1 MNQLTKF
8 LVNELVDGKSV
19 TAIYGGGFKPPTKGH
34 FDLVKTALKD
44 FKDIDKFIIYVGGG
58 VRDGIEQEQSM
69 QVWDIYK
76 ELLPSKVQI
85 EPSATPIGDI
95 LRYAK
100 NHPDEKVYFVIG
112 YREGREDDLQD
123 IKNRT
128 KGVEDK
134 YPNLEVRVI
143 KTPAGDMSGTNA
155 RKALQK
161 GDKEK
166 FFTYLPTEIPANEK
180 EDIYNI
186 LEPNIFK
193 EGSCGYDIDVK
204 SGRKLNT
211 PGGLEES
218 DPKVGTGK
226 KPKGSGRR
234 LYTDED
240 PSDTVKVKFSTKQ
253 DIIDTLSKAS
263 FKSKSHARQSQI
275 INLIHQRVR
284 AAYERAKDPDVKRRL
299 KTALDYAEQRKEA
312 SKEKTERLRK
322 ENVAPNHTGKA
333 APFGSGYKE
342 LKEKNGFG
350 GQPRYRAIE
359 KRGDKYYYIQDNPFA
374 PGIRQEFG
382 PYKTKEA
389 AKRKMGTFPP
399 SQNYR
404 DITENTIPSIDILE
418 KIAELTNYMRQK
430 GYNIDP
436 VPSIVLVDDDVSNAE
451 KFLGKTAY
459 YNPINKSIT
468 LYTYGRHP
476 KDIVRSFSHEMI
488 HHIQNLEGR
497 LGDVSTTNTLED
509 DHINDL
515 EKEANLK
522 GTMTFRNW
530 TDSIEED
537 GQKTSNKNMDDYK
550 KQNNPSGKVKDPFG
564 LNQYARELAQ
574 GLEEEIIGD
583 KIKCD
588 NCGWTWKIVDGGD
601 DLYICHKCNHDNTPQ
616 SLNENI
622 LANIIAKLAAPLV
635 NYVIGQ
641 AIDGLFGYID
651 DIKNI
656 VAPEPYIKFLKGLEK
671 NDEFNKQFIELIV
684 QRDKEKK
691 TPLGNEWRELIT
703 NLPAFKEAFDK
714 FAEEQD
720 IEEVDKNNLLF
731 KISITMWDTYLRAWK
746 KIHQTLK
753 KRYPDLTQDLR
764 EIQLTEGR
772 YDKLTNELSSFAFE
786 LMKDGYN
793 VGRKVVDELF
803 VVGPADEEVDI
814 VSDEFEFDFV
824 VQAVYTD
831 DVYSVNGGANA
842 GYIKKGKKKQEIQ
855 PLLTVRFEIPKNVD
869 WQTVSFDIKDVI
881 RHELEHLTQDGAN
894 VKGVVTLD
902 DPRAQGD
909 PRLVRPGKQ
918 MVDDEFLR
926 DMIDANLLPKSDY
939 FKLEKEVDA
948 MLQGMYFKAKKSRK
962 PFLAVIDD
970 YLDKQPVNQK
980 ERKNILDLWAKRAK
994 ALSLPS
1000 LSSDSVK
1007 ETSYLHDTGVEKKDE
1022 EMRGKIGGKKPVIF
1036 CDMDGVLVDFDEG
1049 YKQLTGVT
1057 TQHADSQGK
1066 NEFWSLFRDSLK
1078 EKDIPERSYWANLD
1092 WMPDGKQLWDY
1103 IKDYNPYVLTAPSV
1117 NFDIPF
1123 EERYKMENNES
1134 MPGNTEWVQRLPN
1147 MRKIYFRSAGRK
1159 ADFAGP
1165 GKILID
1171 DRKDTIDSWNA
1182 NGGIGILHTSAA
1194 NTIKQLQELGL

>member
-58 VRDGIEQEQSM
+58 IRDGIEQEQSL

-123 IKNRT
+123 IISRT
-128 KGVEDK
+128 KGVEEK
-134 YPNLEVRVI
+134 YPNIEIRVI

-155 RKALQK
+155 RKALKK
-161 GDKEK
+161 GDKEE
-166 FFTYLPTEIPANEK
+166 FFTFLPTEVPANEK

-186 LEPNIFK
+186 LELTVLK
-193 EGSCGYDIDVK
+193 E
-204 SGRKLNT
+204 T
-211 PGGLEES
+211 P
-218 DPKVGTGK
+218 
-226 KPKGSGRR
+226 
-234 LYTDED
+234 
-240 PSDTVKVKFSTKQ
+240 
-253 DIIDTLSKAS
+253 
-263 FKSKSHARQSQI
+263 
-275 INLIHQRVR
+275 
-284 AAYERAKDPDVKRRL
+284 
-299 KTALDYAEQRKEA
+299 
-312 SKEKTERLRK
+312 
-322 ENVAPNHTGKA
+322 GKA
-333 APFGSGYKE
+333 APYGSGYKP
-342 LKEKNGFG
+342 LK
-350 GQPRYRAIE
+350 
-359 KRGDKYYYIQDNPFA
+359 
-374 PGIRQEFG
+374 
-382 PYKTKEA
+382 
-389 AKRKMGTFPP
+389 
-399 SQNYR
+399 
-404 DITENTIPSIDILE
+404 ENTIPSIDILE
-418 KIAELTNYMRQK
+418 KIAELTNYMREK

-436 VPSIVLVDDDVSNAE
+436 APSIVLVDDDVSNAE
-451 KFLGKTAY
+451 EFLGKTAY
-459 YNPINKSIT
+459 YDPINKSIT
-468 LYTYGRHP
+468 IYTYGRHP

-564 LNQYARELAQ
+564 LNQFARELAQ
-574 GLEEEIIGD
+574 GLEE
-583 KIKCD
+583 
-588 NCGWTWKIVDGGD
+588 T
-601 DLYICHKCNHDNTPQ
+601 
-616 SLNENI
+616 
-622 LANIIAKLAAPLV
+622 
-635 NYVIGQ
+635 
-641 AIDGLFGYID
+641 
-651 DIKNI
+651 
-656 VAPEPYIKFLKGLEK
+656 
-671 NDEFNKQFIELIV
+671 
-684 QRDKEKK
+684 
-691 TPLGNEWRELIT
+691 
-703 NLPAFKEAFDK
+703 
-714 FAEEQD
+714 
-720 IEEVDKNNLLF
+720 
-731 KISITMWDTYLRAWK
+731 
-746 KIHQTLK
+746 
-753 KRYPDLTQDLR
+753 
-764 EIQLTEGR
+764 LTEGR

-786 LMKDGYN
+786 LMKDGYD
-793 VGRKVVDELF
+793 VGKKVVDELF
-803 VVGPADEEVDI
+803 VVGPADEDSDI
-814 VSDEFEFDFV
+814 ISDDFEFDFV

-918 MVDDEFLR
+918 MADDEFLR
-926 DMIDANLLPKSDY
+926 DMIDADLLPKSDY

-948 MLQGMYFKAKKSRK
+948 MLQGLYFKAKKSRK

-970 YLDKQPVNQK
+970 YFDKQPVNQE
-980 ERKNILDLWAKRAK
+980 ERKEILGLWAKRAK
-994 ALSLPS
+994 ALGLPS
-1000 LSSDSVK
+1000 LSSASVK
-1007 ETSYLHDTGVEKKDE
+1007 ETSYLYDTGVEKKDE
-1022 EMRGKIGGKKPVIF
+1022 EMREKKYVIF

-1049 YKQLTGVT
+1049 YKELTGVT

-1066 NEFWSLFRDSLK
+1066 NEFWGLFRDSLK
-1078 EKDIPERSYWANLD
+1078 NKDIPERSYWANLD
-1092 WMPDGKQLWDY
+1092 WMSDGKQLWDY
-1103 IKDYNPYVLTAPSV
+1103 ISPYNPYVLTAPSV

-1123 EERYKMENNES
+1123 EERYKVENNES
-1134 MPGNTEWVQRLPN
+1134 MQGKTEWVQRLPN
-1147 MRKIYFRSAGRK
+1147 MRKIYFRSAARK
-1159 ADFAGP
+1159 ADFSGP
-1165 GKILID
+1165 NKILID

-1182 NGGIGILHTSAA
+1182 NGGIGILHTSTA

>member
-58 VRDGIEQEQSM
+58 IRDGIEQEQSL

-85 EPSATPIGDI
+85 EPSSAPIGDI

-100 NHPDEKVYFVIG
+100 NHPDEKVYFIIG

-123 IKNRT
+123 VISRT
-128 KGVEDK
+128 KGVEEK
-134 YPNLEVRVI
+134 YPNVEVRVI

-166 FFTYLPTEIPANEK
+166 FFTFLPTEIPANEK

-186 LEPNIFK
+186 LEPTVLK
-193 EGSCGYDIDVK
+193 EGEGGADTSWTGIDNETIT
-204 SGRKLNT
+204 L
-211 PGGLEES
+211 
-218 DPKVGTGK
+218 
-226 KPKGSGRR
+226 
-234 LYTDED
+234 
-240 PSDTVKVKFSTKQ
+240 Q
-253 DIIDTLSKAS
+253 DILELTKDIKIQNFPTKELASIVLNWDNNPEEIERISQVEVSSQYPILIMVDEQGKIQWILDGNHRAQKALSAKAETIPAKLIKPSNLNSKAR
-263 FKSKSHARQSQI
+263 KI
-275 INLIHQRVR
+275 LLGIVD
-284 AAYERAKDPDVKRRL
+284 ERL
-299 KTALDYAEQRKEA
+299 K
-312 SKEKTERLRK
+312 K
-322 ENVAPNHTGKA
+322 ENVAPNHDGKA
-333 APFGSGYKE
+333 APYGSGYKP
-342 LKEKNGFG
+342 LK
-350 GQPRYRAIE
+350 
-359 KRGDKYYYIQDNPFA
+359 
-374 PGIRQEFG
+374 
-382 PYKTKEA
+382 
-389 AKRKMGTFPP
+389 
-399 SQNYR
+399 
-404 DITENTIPSIDILE
+404 ENTIPSIDILE
-418 KIAELTNYMRQK
+418 KIAELTNYMREK

-436 VPSIVLVDDDVSNAE
+436 VPSIELVGDDVDNAE

-459 YNPINKSIT
+459 YDPINKSIT

-476 KDIVRSFSHEMI
+476 KDIVRSYAHEMI
-488 HHIQNLEGR
+488 HHIQNLEDR

-564 LNQYARELAQ
+564 LNQFARELAQ
-574 GLEEEIIGD
+574 GLEE
-583 KIKCD
+583 
-588 NCGWTWKIVDGGD
+588 T
-601 DLYICHKCNHDNTPQ
+601 
-616 SLNENI
+616 LN
-622 LANIIAKLAAPLV
+622 
-635 NYVIGQ
+635 
-641 AIDGLFGYID
+641 
-651 DIKNI
+651 
-656 VAPEPYIKFLKGLEK
+656 
-671 NDEFNKQFIELIV
+671 
-684 QRDKEKK
+684 
-691 TPLGNEWRELIT
+691 
-703 NLPAFKEAFDK
+703 
-714 FAEEQD
+714 
-720 IEEVDKNNLLF
+720 
-731 KISITMWDTYLRAWK
+731 
-746 KIHQTLK
+746 
-753 KRYPDLTQDLR
+753 
-764 EIQLTEGR
+764 EGR

-786 LMKDGYN
+786 LMKDGYD
-793 VGRKVVDELF
+793 VGKKVVDELF
-803 VVGPADEEVDI
+803 VVGPADEDSDI
-814 VSDEFEFDFV
+814 ISDEFEFDFV

-918 MVDDEFLR
+918 MADDEFLR
-926 DMIDANLLPKSDY
+926 DMIDADLLPKSDY
-939 FKLEKEVDA
+939 FKLEKEVDS

-970 YLDKQPVNQK
+970 YFDKQPVNQE
-980 ERKNILDLWAKRAK
+980 ERKEILGLWAKRAK
-994 ALSLPS
+994 ALGLPP
-1000 LSSDSVK
+1000 LSSASVK

-1022 EMRGKIGGKKPVIF
+1022 EMREKKYVIF

-1078 EKDIPERSYWANLD
+1078 NKDISERSYWANLD
-1092 WMPDGKQLWDY
+1092 WMSDGKQLWDY
-1103 IKDYNPYVLTAPSV
+1103 ISPYNPYVLTAPSV

-1123 EERYKMENNES
+1123 EERYKVENNES
-1134 MPGNTEWVQRLPN
+1134 MQGKTEWVQRLPN
-1147 MRKIYFRSAGRK
+1147 MRKIYFRSAARK

-1165 GKILID
+1165 NKILID

-1182 NGGIGILHTSAA
+1182 NGGIGILHTSTA

>member
-1 MNQLTKF
+1 MDQLTKF
-8 LVNELVDGKSV
+8 LVRELVDGQSV

-44 FKDIDKFIIYVGGG
+44 FKDIDKFLIYVGGG
-58 VRDGIEQEQSM
+58 VRDGIEQEQSL

-85 EPSATPIGDI
+85 EPSASPIGDI

-100 NHPDEKVYFVIG
+100 NHPDEKVYFVLG

-123 IKNRT
+123 VKNRT
-128 KGVEDK
+128 KGVEEK
-134 YPNLEVRVI
+134 YPNIEVRVI

-180 EDIYNI
+180 EDIYKI
-186 LEPNIFK
+186 LEPNVLK
-193 EGSCGYDIDVK
+193 EG
-204 SGRKLNT
+204 
-211 PGGLEES
+211 

-284 AAYERAKDPDVKRRL
+284 AAYERAKDPEVKKRL

-312 SKEKTERLRK
+312 SKEKTQRLKK

-333 APFGSGYKE
+333 APFGSGYKP
-342 LKEKNGFG
+342 LK
-350 GQPRYRAIE
+350 
-359 KRGDKYYYIQDNPFA
+359 
-374 PGIRQEFG
+374 
-382 PYKTKEA
+382 
-389 AKRKMGTFPP
+389 
-399 SQNYR
+399 
-404 DITENTIPSIDILE
+404 ENTIPSIDVLE
-418 KIAELTNYMRQK
+418 KIAELTNYMREK

-436 VPSIVLVDDDVSNAE
+436 VPSISIVDNDVENAGE
-451 KFLGKTAY
+451 FLGKTAY
-459 YNPINKSIT
+459 YDPINKSIT

-515 EKEANLK
+515 EKEANLR

-530 TDSIEED
+530 TDGLQEE
-537 GQKTSNKNMDDYK
+537 KN
-550 KQNNPSGKVKDPFG
+550 KDPFG

-574 GLEEEIIGD
+574 GLEEKEQ
-583 KIKCD
+583 
-588 NCGWTWKIVDGGD
+588 V
-601 DLYICHKCNHDNTPQ
+601 
-616 SLNENI
+616 NE
-622 LANIIAKLAAPLV
+622 LAIAPLLIKGL
-635 NYVIGQ
+635 IGIITTVG
-641 AIDGLFGYID
+641 AGLIRGFGSIMVDRVIDGAILTYQ

-671 NDEFNKQFIELIV
+671 NDEFNKQFIELTLS
-684 QRDKEKK
+684 QRKPDAKVL
-691 TPLGNEWRELIT
+691 LGSAWENAMT
-703 NLPAFKEAFDK
+703 SLPAFVEAFDK
-714 FAEEQD
+714 FTAEENISGDAKRFLLARIQRSMREAYMSGWRD
-720 IEEVDKNNLLF
+720 IHTV
-731 KISITMWDTYLRAWK
+731 
-746 KIHQTLK
+746 LK
-753 KRYPDLTQDLR
+753 KKYPELTKDLNEQ
-764 EIQLTEGR
+764 QLNEGR
-772 YDKLTNELSSFAFE
+772 YDKFTNELSRLAFE
-786 LMKDGYN
+786 LFKDGYD
-793 VGRKVVDELF
+793 VGRKVVDETF
-803 VVGPADEEVDI
+803 TVGPADEDSDI
-814 VSDEFEFDFV
+814 ISDDFEFDFY
-824 VQAVYTD
+824 VQARYTD
-831 DVYSVNGGANA
+831 DTYTVDGGANA
-842 GYIKKGKKKQEIQ
+842 GYDDEGDEIT
-855 PLLTVRFEIPKNVD
+855 PLLSVRFDIPKNPD
-869 WQTVSFDIKDVI
+869 WQRVSFDLKDVI
-881 RHELEHLTQDGAN
+881 RHELEHLTQDGVN
-894 VKGVVTLD
+894 VRSGKGLPD
-902 DPRAQGD
+902 DSP
-909 PRLVRPGKQ
+909 
-918 MVDDEFLR
+918 LR
-926 DMIDANLLPKSDY
+926 KMIDAELLPQSAY

-948 MLQGMYFKAKKSRK
+948 MLQGLYLKAKKSK
-962 PFLAVIDD
+962 QPFLSVIDD
-970 YLDKQPVNQK
+970 YLDKQPLSQE
-980 ERKNILDLWAKRAK
+980 ERKEILDLWAKRAK

-1000 LSSDSVK
+1000 FTSAYVK
-1007 ETSYLHDTGVEKKDE
+1007 EISYLHDTGVGKKDE
-1022 EMRGKIGGKKPVIF
+1022 EMRREMGGKKPVIF

-1057 TQHADSQGK
+1057 THHADSQGK
-1066 NEFWSLFRDSLK
+1066 DEFWKLFRDGLK
-1078 EKDIPERSYWANLD
+1078 NKDISERSYWANLD

-1103 IKDYNPYVLTAPSV
+1103 IKEYNPYVLTAPSV

-1123 EERYKMENNES
+1123 EERYKLENNES
-1134 MPGNTEWVQRLPN
+1134 MQGKTEWVQRLPN
-1147 MRKIYFRSAGRK
+1147 MKKIYFRSAGRK

>member
-58 VRDGIEQEQSM
+58 VRDGIEQEQSL
-69 QVWDIYK
+69 QIWDIYK

-100 NHPDEKVYFVIG
+100 NHPDEKVYFIIG

-123 IKNRT
+123 VISRT
-128 KGVEDK
+128 KGVEEK
-134 YPNLEVRVI
+134 YPNVEVRVI

-155 RKALQK
+155 RKALKK
-161 GDKEK
+161 GDKEE
-166 FFTYLPTEIPANEK
+166 FFTFLPDEVPANEK

-186 LEPNIFK
+186 LEPTVLK
-193 EGSCGYDIDVK
+193 E
-204 SGRKLNT
+204 T
-211 PGGLEES
+211 P
-218 DPKVGTGK
+218 
-226 KPKGSGRR
+226 
-234 LYTDED
+234 
-240 PSDTVKVKFSTKQ
+240 
-253 DIIDTLSKAS
+253 
-263 FKSKSHARQSQI
+263 
-275 INLIHQRVR
+275 
-284 AAYERAKDPDVKRRL
+284 
-299 KTALDYAEQRKEA
+299 
-312 SKEKTERLRK
+312 
-322 ENVAPNHTGKA
+322 GKA
-333 APFGSGYKE
+333 APYGSGYKP
-342 LKEKNGFG
+342 LK
-350 GQPRYRAIE
+350 
-359 KRGDKYYYIQDNPFA
+359 
-374 PGIRQEFG
+374 
-382 PYKTKEA
+382 
-389 AKRKMGTFPP
+389 
-399 SQNYR
+399 
-404 DITENTIPSIDILE
+404 ENTIPSINILE
-418 KIAELTNYMRQK
+418 KIAELTNYMRDK

-436 VPSIVLVDDDVSNAE
+436 VPSIELVGDDVDNAE

-459 YNPINKSIT
+459 YDPINKSIT

-476 KDIVRSFSHEMI
+476 KDIVRSYAHEMI

-564 LNQYARELAQ
+564 LNQFARELAQ
-574 GLEEEIIGD
+574 GLEE
-583 KIKCD
+583 
-588 NCGWTWKIVDGGD
+588 T
-601 DLYICHKCNHDNTPQ
+601 
-616 SLNENI
+616 
-622 LANIIAKLAAPLV
+622 
-635 NYVIGQ
+635 
-641 AIDGLFGYID
+641 
-651 DIKNI
+651 
-656 VAPEPYIKFLKGLEK
+656 
-671 NDEFNKQFIELIV
+671 
-684 QRDKEKK
+684 
-691 TPLGNEWRELIT
+691 
-703 NLPAFKEAFDK
+703 
-714 FAEEQD
+714 
-720 IEEVDKNNLLF
+720 
-731 KISITMWDTYLRAWK
+731 
-746 KIHQTLK
+746 
-753 KRYPDLTQDLR
+753 
-764 EIQLTEGR
+764 LTEGR

-786 LMKDGYN
+786 LMKDGYD
-793 VGRKVVDELF
+793 VGKKVVDELF
-803 VVGPADEEVDI
+803 VVGPADEDSDI
-814 VSDEFEFDFV
+814 ISDDFEFDFV

-918 MVDDEFLR
+918 MADDEFLR
-926 DMIDANLLPKSDY
+926 DMIDADLLPKSDY
-939 FKLEKEVDA
+939 FKLEKEIDA
-948 MLQGMYFKAKKSRK
+948 MLQGLYFKAKKSRK
-962 PFLAVIDD
+962 PYLEVIDD
-970 YLDKQPVNQK
+970 YFDKQPVNQE
-980 ERKNILDLWAKRAK
+980 ERKEILGLWAKRAK
-994 ALSLPS
+994 ALGLPP
-1000 LSSDSVK
+1000 LSSASVK

-1022 EMRGKIGGKKPVIF
+1022 EMREKKYVIF

-1066 NEFWSLFRDSLK
+1066 NEFWGLFRDSLK
-1078 EKDIPERSYWANLD
+1078 NKDISERSYWANLD
-1092 WMPDGKQLWDY
+1092 WMSDGKQLWDY
-1103 IKDYNPYVLTAPSV
+1103 ISPYNPYVLTAPSV

-1123 EERYKMENNES
+1123 EERYKVENNES
-1134 MPGNTEWVQRLPN
+1134 MQGKTEWVQRLPN
-1147 MRKIYFRSAGRK
+1147 MRKIYFRSAARK

-1165 GKILID
+1165 NKILID

-1182 NGGIGILHTSAA
+1182 NGGIGILHTSTA

>member
-44 FKDIDKFIIYVGGG
+44 FKDIDKFLIYVGGG

-85 EPSATPIGDI
+85 EPSASPIGDI

-100 NHPDEKVYFVIG
+100 NHPDEKVYFVLG

-123 IKNRT
+123 VISRT
-128 KGVEDK
+128 KGVEEK
-134 YPNLEVRVI
+134 YPNVEVRVI

-186 LEPNIFK
+186 LEPNVLK
-193 EGSCGYDIDVK
+193 E
-204 SGRKLNT
+204 T
-211 PGGLEES
+211 P
-218 DPKVGTGK
+218 
-226 KPKGSGRR
+226 
-234 LYTDED
+234 
-240 PSDTVKVKFSTKQ
+240 
-253 DIIDTLSKAS
+253 
-263 FKSKSHARQSQI
+263 
-275 INLIHQRVR
+275 
-284 AAYERAKDPDVKRRL
+284 
-299 KTALDYAEQRKEA
+299 
-312 SKEKTERLRK
+312 
-322 ENVAPNHTGKA
+322 GKA
-333 APFGSGYKE
+333 APYGSGYKP
-342 LKEKNGFG
+342 LK
-350 GQPRYRAIE
+350 
-359 KRGDKYYYIQDNPFA
+359 
-374 PGIRQEFG
+374 
-382 PYKTKEA
+382 
-389 AKRKMGTFPP
+389 
-399 SQNYR
+399 
-404 DITENTIPSIDILE
+404 ENTIPSIDILE
-418 KIAELTNYMRQK
+418 KIAELTNYMREK

-436 VPSIVLVDDDVSNAE
+436 VPSIELVGDDVDNAE

-459 YNPINKSIT
+459 YDPINKSIT

-476 KDIVRSFSHEMI
+476 KDIVRSYAHEMI

-530 TDSIEED
+530 TDSLQED

-550 KQNNPSGKVKDPFG
+550 KQNNPSGKIKDLFG

-574 GLEEEIIGD
+574 GLEE
-583 KIKCD
+583 KQ
-588 NCGWTWKIVDGGD
+588 V
-601 DLYICHKCNHDNTPQ
+601 
-616 SLNENI
+616 NENI

-684 QRDKEKK
+684 QRDKEKN
-691 TPLGNEWRELIT
+691 TPLGNEWRELTT

-714 FAEEQD
+714 FAEEQG
-720 IEEVDKNNLLF
+720 IEETDKNNLLF
-731 KISITMWDTYLRAWK
+731 KISKTMWDTYLRAWK

-764 EIQLTEGR
+764 ETQLTEGR

-786 LMKDGYN
+786 LMKDGYD

-824 VQAVYTD
+824 VQATYTD
-831 DVYSVNGGANA
+831 DTYKVDGGANA
-842 GYIKKGKKKQEIQ
+842 GFDDEKEEIQ
-855 PLLTVRFEIPKNVD
+855 PLLTVRFEIPKDID
-869 WQTVSFDIKDVI
+869 WQTVSFDLKDVI

-894 VKGVVTLD
+894 V
-902 DPRAQGD
+902 
-909 PRLVRPGKQ
+909 RPGKKIE
-918 MVDDEFLR
+918 DDKFIR
-926 DMIDANLLPKSDY
+926 DMIDADLLPKSAY

-948 MLQGMYFKAKKSRK
+948 MLQGMYLKAKKSRK
-962 PFLAVIDD
+962 PYLEVIDD
-970 YLDKQPVNQK
+970 YLDKQPVNQE
-980 ERKNILDLWAKRAK
+980 ERKEILNLWAKRAK
-994 ALSLPS
+994 ALGLPS
-1000 LSSDSVK
+1000 LSSAYVK

-1022 EMRGKIGGKKPVIF
+1022 EMREKKYVIF

-1049 YKQLTGVT
+1049 YKELTGVT

-1078 EKDIPERSYWANLD
+1078 NKDISERSYWANLD

-1103 IKDYNPYVLTAPSV
+1103 IKGYNPYVLTAPSV

-1123 EERYKMENNES
+1123 EERYKVENNES
-1134 MPGNTEWVQRLPN
+1134 MQGKTEWVQRLPN
-1147 MRKIYFRSAGRK
+1147 MRKIYFRSAARK

-1165 GKILID
+1165 NKILID

-1182 NGGIGILHTSAA
+1182 NGGIGILHTSTA